1 MAGTYVVSASLSPA
15 DHAAAAA
22 FIEQDS
28 IRMSMSAFLRT
39 GLRLLSSLPP
49 ERFIELELFKDV
61 DKAVA
66 LLIGETVADEA
77 GIAIEK
83 SASGKDDAHDDR

>member
-49 ERFIELELFKDV
+49 ERFIELELFKGV

-66 LLIGETVADEA
+66 LLTGAPVAEGLGVTVEMP
-77 GIAIEK
+77 
-83 SASGKDDAHDDR
+83 ASGKDDAHDDR